1 MFGRLWSSYGSGP
14 PTQGG
19 LICASAFSEVQFVFY
34 GHDKTSSRVL
44 SFFHGVF
51 FAGSVVPCRRS
62 TPGKCNRHE
71 SYVAPHAC
79 RCTSMHVGETILKS
93 DAGHV
98 VPRPHRLAGVAQSA
112 HGTQHPARNNLPPV
126 ATKGAPPCPG
136 ANIGPEKLQKSG
148 CRPCLPSPAR
158 RFPFWGAA
166 QRPPPLNLVIRI
178 GNNWR

>member
-112 HGTQHPARNNLPPV
+112 HGTQHLTARNNLRSRPKGPRLVPV
-126 ATKGAPPCPG
+126 QT
-136 ANIGPEKLQKSG
+136 SG
-148 CRPCLPSPAR
+148 RRNSRNRGVVRACQALLDDSLSGGRPNGLR
-158 RFPFWGAA
+158 
-166 QRPPPLNLVIRI
+166 L
-178 GNNWR
+178 